1 MVSMRAMRE
10 PAVLMRCGIMCVGFA
25 VIVFAVG
32 CTMVLSR
39 SEAILYLIVTGALLL
54 IGIAALA
61 EVRRRYESHALESKK
76 TGRHMPVH
84 VRRAHWHGS
93 WTGPKDNPTGL
104 EIKWIAPIIVNADK
118 GDVQGVIHQL

>member
-10 PAVLMRCGIMCVGFA
+10 PAVLMRCGITCVGFA

-54 IGIAALA
+54 IGIAAIAYGIYRLRKKPAPGDDASSAPAQSA
-61 EVRRRYESHALESKK
+61 ESSE
-76 TGRHMPVH
+76 
-84 VRRAHWHGS
+84 
-93 WTGPKDNPTGL
+93 
-104 EIKWIAPIIVNADK
+104 
-118 GDVQGVIHQL
+118 DVSEETDSE

>member
-54 IGIAALA
+54 IGIAAIAYGIYRLRKKPAPGDDASSAPAQSA
-61 EVRRRYESHALESKK
+61 EDSE
-76 TGRHMPVH
+76 
-84 VRRAHWHGS
+84 
-93 WTGPKDNPTGL
+93 
-104 EIKWIAPIIVNADK
+104 
-118 GDVQGVIHQL
+118 DVSEETDSE